1 MLVECLNVGPLDVN
15 CYIVSCERTRQTLIV
30 DPGGD
35 ADRITAFLVR
45 KGLEPMLVVNTH
57 GHFDHV
63 GGNAGLLRR
72 YPVSLGMHRAD
83 LPVLAALL
91 EMGRM
96 FNLELEPSP
105 QPTMFLED
113 NAVLEVGDLKFR
125 VLHTPG
131 HSPGSICL
139 LAGNVL
145 FSGDTLFADGVGRTD
160 LPGGSAEQLRHS
172 LYERLLKL
180 PDETVVYPGH
190 GPETTIRREKLK
202 LLAEH
207 HRSDP

>member
-1 MLVECLNVGPLDVN
+1 MLVERLNVGPLDVN
-15 CYIVSCERTRQTLIV
+15 CYIVSCKRTRQTLIV

-83 LPVLAALL
+83 LPVLAALP

-139 LAGNVL
+139 ASGNIL
-145 FSGDTLFADGVGRTD
+145 FSGDTLFQRSIGRTD
-160 LPGGSAEQLRHS
+160 SYEAQDELLRNIRKKLLVLPADTE
-172 LYERLLKL
+172 
-180 PDETVVYPGH
+180 VIPGH
-190 GPETTIRREKLK
+190 GPATNIGSEKRYNLF
-202 LLAEH
+202 LA
-207 HRSDP
+207 

>member
-1 MLVECLNVGPLDVN
+1 MLIEHLNVGPLDVN
-15 CYIVSCERTRQTLIV
+15 CYIVSCERTRQALII

-63 GGNAGLLRR
+63 GGNAELLRR
-72 YPVSLGMHRAD
+72 YPVSLGMHKAD
-83 LPVLAALL
+83 LPVLAALP
-91 EMGRM
+91 EMGRV
-96 FNLELEPSP
+96 FNLELEPAP

-139 LAGNVL
+139 VSGNIL
-145 FSGDTLFADGVGRTD
+145 FSGDTLFADGIGRTD
-160 LPGGSAEQLRHS
+160 LLGGSAEQMRHS

-190 GPETTIRREKLK
+190 GPETTIWREKQT
-202 LLAEH
+202 LLANG
-207 HRSDP
+207 RPCDR

>member
-1 MLVECLNVGPLDVN
+1 MLIERLNVGPLDVN
-15 CYIVSCERTRQTLIV
+15 CYIVSCSRTRQALII

-35 ADRITAFLVR
+35 AALIAALLTR

-57 GHFDHV
+57 WHFDHV
-63 GGNAGLLRR
+63 GGNAELLRR

-83 LPVLAALL
+83 LPVLAAVP
-91 EMGRM
+91 EMGRV
-96 FNLELEPSP
+96 FHLELEPSP

-113 NAVLEVGDLKFR
+113 NAVLKVGDLQFR

-139 LAGNVL
+139 LTGNTL

-160 LPGGSAEQLRHS
+160 LIGGSAEQMQTS
-172 LYERLLKL
+172 LYGCLLKL
-180 PDETVVYPGH
+180 PDETAVYPGH
-190 GPETTIRREKLK
+190 GPETTIGREKLT
-202 LLAEH
+202 LLANGC
-207 HRSDP
+207 RSDL